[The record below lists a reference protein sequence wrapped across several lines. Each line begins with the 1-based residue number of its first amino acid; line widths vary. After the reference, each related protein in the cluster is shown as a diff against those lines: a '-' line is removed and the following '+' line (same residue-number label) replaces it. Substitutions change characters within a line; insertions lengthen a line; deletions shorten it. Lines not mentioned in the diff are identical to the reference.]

1 VKTKLNTK
9 IQKMKYYLNSI
20 ENMTVSDQ
28 EFRQFFIVPSIKK
41 LNDLNHFPPN
51 FSISEIL

>member
-1 VKTKLNTK
+1 MEHN
-9 IQKMKYYLNSI
+9 LNSI

-28 EFRQFFIVPSIKK
+28 EFMQCFLVPSIKK
-41 LNDLNHFPPN
+41 LNDFNYFPPN